1 LGEHNGQGLCL
12 CAVDEE
18 GHLEMDDDDEN
29 IIHPECPV
37 IGHRKDVTRVVFSP
51 DGAQVVSASRDQSVR
66 QTLNP

>member
-1 LGEHNGQGLCL
+1 
-12 CAVDEE
+12 
-18 GHLEMDDDDEN
+18 MDDDDEN